1 MATLGFY
8 RLCPGK
14 DEWIT
19 SKRLVESARI
29 MGKELAI

>member
-14 DEWIT
+14 DEWMK
-19 SKRLVESARI
+19 SKRLVESVRI
-29 MGKELAI
+29 LGKDV